1 MWATEDIKGEL
12 GAGHADVGPAAVA
25 GAVEFVQVGE
35 DDDMALHAF
44 EFEDGGGPEGALF
57 VRLSGVVRRDLEAPE
72 LGGAGVGLLPC
83 PAHAQNDDIHGE
95 ILVQDLLG
103 QDDVKQLEFLA

>member
-1 MWATEDIKGEL
+1 MWATEDIKGVL

-35 DDDMALHAF
+35 DDDMALHAL
-44 EFEDGGGPEGALF
+44 ELKDGGGPEGALF
-57 VRLSGVVRRDLEAPE
+57 VGLCGIVRHGLEATE

-83 PAHAQNDDIHGE
+83 PAHAQDDDILGE
-95 ILVQDLLG
+95 MLGEDMLG
-103 QDDVKQLEFLA
+103 QDDVEQL